1 ERQLKRLHHKRR
13 KSPVFWK
20 HHPTALADGQRYQW
34 FERRLARRHP
44 LRCWMR
50 TAPVCDA
57 FAYAANHAH
66 AHSNGYSDSHANT
79 HRDGNSERATDAYSV
94 AHSYTQSD
102 TQAAPDSAPSPDSAL
117 KH

>member
-1 ERQLKRLHHKRR
+1 
-13 KSPVFWK
+13 
-20 HHPTALADGQRYQW
+20 
-34 FERRLARRHP
+34 
-44 LRCWMR
+44 MR

-79 HRDGNSERATDAYSV
+79 HRDGNAERVADGYFI

-102 TQAAPDSAPSPDSAL
+102 AQAAPNTAATTNSAL
-117 KH
+117 KHLVIRDR